1 MAIYFGARRVVQA
14 VDTNYRNV
22 GNWYSD
28 PGASG
33 KDSYSGVLLNRLPTQ
48 SDDIVILNGFSS
60 NVGYWTGGTYPTGS
74 WVNSNTVNNVITID
88 SIGYVAVNQLQANLT
103 FNNTVY
109 LRREQGYTTGIS
121 PGPGW
126 KFNGDL
132 YCGQS
137 SYNIGY
143 PTYRQRYIWPI
154 FESGHVVSGNTSGS
168 LKITPGA
175 IFNGKS
181 ITAEQSGSS
190 QEIGCVILGG
200 TISANISGYLT
211 IYANSN
217 PIITSK
223 LANLAEFRLANG
235 TFTLPIESQIG
246 TLTIID
252 GTMNSTNLTPNITNF
267 VINGGTMANKI
278 SSKCSG
284 VSIQGGFLTQTED
297 FIFGQP
303 GSPVYLSINT
313 NGATDADGNLRPAF
327 AGTSKNIT
335 IYANTVVRS
344 SGYSDPPQFGGL
356 SLDAGTYTGLIK
368 IFVTSAS
375 GNGAP
380 RAIIYGGIH
389 RPVVTIPLL
398 NSTSGTG
405 KSIDSNLTPTNY
417 GFSIYSANVYIS
429 GSSDILQSAIQ

>member
-1 MAIYFGARRVVQA
+1 
-14 VDTNYRNV
+14 
-22 GNWYSD
+22 
-28 PGASG
+28 
-33 KDSYSGVLLNRLPTQ
+33 
-48 SDDIVILNGFSS
+48 
-60 NVGYWTGGTYPTGS
+60 
-74 WVNSNTVNNVITID
+74 
-88 SIGYVAVNQLQANLT
+88 
-103 FNNTVY
+103 
-109 LRREQGYTTGIS
+109 
-121 PGPGW
+121 
-126 KFNGDL
+126 
-132 YCGQS
+132 
-137 SYNIGY
+137 
-143 PTYRQRYIWPI
+143 
-154 FESGHVVSGNTSGS
+154 
-168 LKITPGA
+168 
-175 IFNGKS
+175 
-181 ITAEQSGSS
+181 
-190 QEIGCVILGG
+190 
-200 TISANISGYLT
+200 
-211 IYANSN
+211 
-217 PIITSK
+217 
-223 LANLAEFRLANG
+223 
-235 TFTLPIESQIG
+235 
-246 TLTIID
+246 
-252 GTMNSTNLTPNITNF
+252 
-267 VINGGTMANKI
+267 MANKI